1 MPKPFVRTLE
11 IDDVLAETL
20 GDRDDDLRG
29 LRLFLAGFLEQI
41 LVALV
46 ARLGLGLPRARRS
59 SDPFLLAR
67 ERALA
72 RFLFAAFLRQALLLL
87 HKPGRV
93 IAFVGNAAA
102 AIELE
107 NPAGD
112 VVEKVAIVGDDQDGA
127 RIIAQMAFEPHYQ
140 LGIEMVGRLVEQK
153 QIRLLEEEFAERH
166 ATPLAAGELRHVG
179 IIGRTTQRIH
189 RLIDFGIEVPQPL
202 GLDLVLKLGH
212 LVGGF
217 VGVVQRQFVVAVE
230 DRLLHRHAFH
240 DVLAHRFCGIELRLL
255 RQVTDA
261 GAVGGPGLAGILVVD
276 PGHDAKERRLTGAVD
291 AEHADLGVGIE

>member
-1 MPKPFVRTLE
+1 
-11 IDDVLAETL
+11 
-20 GDRDDDLRG
+20 
-29 LRLFLAGFLEQI
+29 
-41 LVALV
+41 
-46 ARLGLGLPRARRS
+46 
-59 SDPFLLAR
+59 
-67 ERALA
+67 
-72 RFLFAAFLRQALLLL
+72 
-87 HKPGRV
+87 
-93 IAFVGNAAA
+93 
-102 AIELE
+102 
-107 NPAGD
+107 
-112 VVEKVAIVGDDQDGA
+112 
-127 RIIAQMAFEPHYQ
+127 MAFEPHYR

-153 QIRLLEEEFAERH
+153 QIRLLEEELAERH